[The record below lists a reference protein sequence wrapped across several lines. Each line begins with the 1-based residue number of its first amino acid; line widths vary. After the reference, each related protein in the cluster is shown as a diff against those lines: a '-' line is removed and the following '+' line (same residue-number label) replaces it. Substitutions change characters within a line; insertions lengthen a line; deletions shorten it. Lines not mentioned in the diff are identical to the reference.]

1 MVIGGSKIHERM
13 AHFFIDI
20 YSLISFLTQSK
31 IFILSRN
38 VDYTEFSAVSIYSK
52 ISKDRLRRVGG
63 LFLCLEIF
71 DFDLSFLG

>member
-1 MVIGGSKIHERM
+1 MRNNRSI
-13 AHFFIDI
+13 
-20 YSLISFLTQSK
+20 LTSSNFEHMK
-31 IFILSRN
+31 LS
-38 VDYTEFSAVSIYSK
+38 VCWIYSK